1 MTSSAPSALTRVLL
15 TTGFVVLRVF
25 LAGAGGT
32 LFDFFVGAAIRVRLG
47 ADPSVLSGEAGRLF
61 RGLDATP
68 GAGLITGLV
77 EAARDERLRDIIC
90 GGSMGKKS
98 DGEKR
103 RVKSINTS
111 GNFDHVDYALLF
123 IILNQFQI
131 VSRLDLTSLDICA
144 RLSHSHCKMYPQFSR
159 RLLWAGIAFIFRC
172 YRWNYYHYTLR
183 D

>member
-1 MTSSAPSALTRVLL
+1 M
-15 TTGFVVLRVF
+15 LRAF

-61 RGLDATP
+61 RGPDETP
-68 GAGLITGLV
+68 ETELVTGLV
-77 EAARDERLRDIIC
+77 EAARDDRLRDMIC
-90 GGSMGKKS
+90 GGSMGKVM
-98 DGEKR
+98 GETR

-131 VSRLDLTSLDICA
+131 VSRLDDLTTSLDIRIACT
-144 RLSHSHCKMYPQFSR
+144 RLSLSHC
-159 RLLWAGIAFIFRC
+159 
-172 YRWNYYHYTLR
+172 NE
-183 D
+183 